1 MQAETIKNKLISLAD
16 NDKATVLASF
26 FQTKK
31 GQYAYGDLFLGVPVP
46 QIRKTVTPYKSLQL
60 KEIAKLLQSKF
71 HECRFAALVVLV
83 DQFTRGNQTERE
95 TICNF
100 YLSNTQSIN
109 NWDLVDVSAHKIVG
123 AWLIDKNRS
132 MLYNLAKS
140 DSLWEQRIAIV
151 STLYFIRC
159 NQFDDTLRLSEFFLT
174 HNHHLIHKA
183 CGWMLREVGKRDK
196 AVLVSFLDKHAPKMP
211 RVMLRYSIEKLPEEK
226 RKSYLRASIDV

>member
-1 MQAETIKNKLISLAD
+1 MLAETIKNELISLAD
-16 NDKATVLASF
+16 NEKATILASF

-46 QIRKTVTPYKSLQL
+46 QIRKVVTPYKSLQL

-71 HECRFAALVVLV
+71 HECRFAALVLLV
-83 DQFTRGNQTERE
+83 DQFTRGNKTERE
-95 TICNF
+95 TIYNF
-100 YLSNTQSIN
+100 YLSNTKSIN

-123 AWLIDKNRS
+123 AWLKDRDRCV
-132 MLYNLAKS
+132 LYELAKS
-140 DSLWEQRIAIV
+140 DSLWDQRIAIV
-151 STLYFIRC
+151 STLAFIRI

-196 AVLVSFLDKHAPKMP
+196 AILLNFLDKFAPHMP
-211 RVMLRYSIEKLPEEK
+211 RVMLRYSIEKLSKEE
-226 RKSYLRASIDV
+226 RKTYLCA

>member
-1 MQAETIKNKLISLAD
+1 MLAETIKNELISLAD
-16 NDKATVLASF
+16 NEKATILTSF

-46 QIRKTVTPYKSLQL
+46 QIRKVVTPYKSLQL

-71 HECRFAALVVLV
+71 HECRFAALVLLV
-83 DQFTRGNQTERE
+83 DQFTRGNKIERE
-95 TICNF
+95 TIYNF

-123 AWLIDKNRS
+123 AWLKNRDRCV
-132 MLYNLAKS
+132 LYELAKS
-140 DSLWEQRIAIV
+140 DSLWDQRIAIV
-151 STLYFIRC
+151 STLAFIRI

-196 AVLVSFLDKHAPKMP
+196 AILLNFLDKFAPHMP
-211 RVMLRYSIEKLPEEK
+211 RVMLRYSIEKLSKEE
-226 RKSYLRASIDV
+226 RKTYLCA